1 MPPCWRTALAAV
13 CAAAAVLQC
22 AAFQQ
27 LPVAPA
33 RRAAL
38 ACGRGR
44 CPARMAQAPPPAAA
58 GDDFEGED
66 EQAPRPKIN
75 WSDRFKRALDMNPG
89 RTERLSRTEQE
100 LRYQQVLTANP
111 KDVDALCG
119 YACFLSTVKVR
130 MRALPGVWPIVH
142 SATGGGCISLCTS
155 LGTHH
160 APAVRTGPSTR
171 STARLHRPTNKPQE
185 DYVGASELYSTA
197 VKTDP
202 ARARRITVQVALQ
215 RHAALT
221 LALRSAAAS
230 FPACCADD
238 HPSAVGE

>member
-1 MPPCWRTALAAV
+1 MPSRSRAALAAV

-22 AAFQQ
+22 AAFQR
-27 LPVAPA
+27 LPLAPA

-44 CPARMAQAPPPAAA
+44 CPARMARAPPQAAA
-58 GDDFEGED
+58 GDDSEGED

-100 LRYQQVLTANP
+100 LRYQQVLAANP

-130 MRALPGVWPIVH
+130 VVARGAPPPPGGSPPPALCRGRRLHGARP
-142 SATGGGCISLCTS
+142 
-155 LGTHH
+155 
-160 APAVRTGPSTR
+160 
-171 STARLHRPTNKPQE
+171 RLHRARPYLSACAGHAPRSSRVPHALLRAPPSTHTPTA
-185 DYVGASELYSTA
+185 GRLCG
-197 VKTDP
+197 
-202 ARARRITVQVALQ
+202 RLGTVQHCSQ
-215 RHAALT
+215 
-221 LALRSAAAS
+221 
-230 FPACCADD
+230 D
-238 HPSAVGE
+238 